1 MVFLFVVCEKIPVCN
16 VFFYLMFSFI
26 PNTMA
31 IYKNKILPSSEPEI
45 VSKEFENSHLNS
57 FNVNLRDVFKIIVK
71 YCPYVISKYRQKS
84 SFIG

>member
-26 PNTMA
+26 PNTTA

-45 VSKEFENSHLNS
+45 VSKEFENSHLSS
-57 FNVNLRDVFKIIVK
+57 FSVNLRDSFKIIVK
-71 YCPYVISKYRQKS
+71 YCPNVISKYHQIS